1 MDPAAL
7 RQKLTELIATWE
19 NEVVEF
25 KEATDSFSTNDIG
38 KYFSA
43 LSNEANLK
51 DTDAGWLVFGVNNRQ
66 RSVVG
71 TTYREDPERLDGLKQ
86 QITDSADPPTTFR
99 HIHTLRVN
107 DQRVVMMEVP
117 PAPRGIPIGWK
128 GHYYA
133 RSGESLAPLGI
144 SKQDEIRAQTLE
156 GDWSAQLVKGATLD
170 DLDPDAVEVARN
182 NFALK
187 HPNRIDPEKVRGW
200 PVATLLDR
208 ARVTQRG
215 QVTRAALLLLGR
227 SECAFLLSPHP
238 AQITWKLVGQE
249 TAYEHFA
256 PPFLLTTSQLYQ
268 RIRNIQLRL
277 LPDDKLL
284 PHEVS
289 KYDQKVVLEALHNC
303 IAHQDYRQNQRIV
316 VTEKPDRLVFEN
328 AGRFFEGEP
337 EDYVRGD
344 KTPRAYRNPYLVQA
358 MVELTMIDQ
367 MGYGIQR
374 MYETQRKR
382 YLPMPDYEVSG
393 EAVKMTLYGGVV
405 DPAYTRVLMENG
417 GLQLT
422 DVLALDRVQKG
433 LEVPDAAIQSLK
445 RKGLVAGRK
454 PRFRVSA
461 AVAAASAKK
470 AEYIK
475 TRAFDDQHYADL
487 ILEYLSKFG
496 SASRKEV
503 DKLLWDKLSDVLNEA
518 QKKNKISN
526 ILSRLR
532 SNGAIIN
539 AGSRTAP
546 HWKKIE
552 QNRNIV

>member
-1 MDPAAL
+1 MDASAL

-51 DTDAGWLVFGVNNRQ
+51 DVDAGWLVFGVNNRH

-71 TTYREDPERLDGLKQ
+71 TTYREDPERLNSLKL
-86 QITDSADPPTTFR
+86 QITEGADPTTTFR
-99 HIHTLRVN
+99 HVHTLEVDGHRVI
-107 DQRVVMMEVP
+107 MMEIP

-128 GHYYA
+128 GHFYA
-133 RSGESLAPLGI
+133 RSGESLSPL
-144 SKQDEIRAQTLE
+144 SLTKLDEIRAQTSG
-156 GDWSAQLVKGATLD
+156 GDWSAQLVEGATLD
-170 DLDPDAVEVARN
+170 DLAPEAIERARA
-182 NFALK
+182 NFAQK
-187 HPNRIDPEKVRGW
+187 HQNRIDPDEVREW

-208 ARVTQRG
+208 AKVTQRG
-215 QVTRAALLLLGR
+215 QVTRTALLLLGR
-227 SECAFLLSPHP
+227 SENAYLLSPHP
-238 AQITWKLVGQE
+238 AQMTWKLVGQE
-249 TAYEHFA
+249 SAYEHFG

-277 LPDDKLL
+277 LPDDELL

-303 IAHQDYRQNQRIV
+303 IAHQDYVQNQRVI
-316 VTEKPDRLVFEN
+316 VTERPDRLVLEN
-328 AGRFFEGEP
+328 AGCFFEGEP

-344 KTPRAYRNPYLVQA
+344 KTPRGYRNPYLVQA
-358 MVELTMIDQ
+358 MVELNMIDQ

-374 MYETQRKR
+374 MYETQRRR
-382 YLPMPDYEVSG
+382 YLPMPDYEVSDD
-393 EAVKMTLYGGVV
+393 AVEMTLYGGVV

-417 GLQLT
+417 GLQLN
-422 DVLALDRVQKG
+422 DVLALDRVQKD
-433 LEVPDAAIQSLK
+433 LEVPDVAIKALK
-445 RKGLVAGRK
+445 RKGLVEGRK

-461 AVAAASAKK
+461 AVAAASATK

-503 DKLLWDKLSDVLNEA
+503 DNLLWDKLSDALNDA
-518 QKKNKISN
+518 QKKSKIGN
-526 ILSRLR
+526 ILSKLR
-532 SNGAIIN
+532 VDGVIFN
-539 AGSRTAP
+539 AGSRPAP
-546 HWKKIE
+546 QWKKCE
-552 QNRNIV
+552 

>member
-1 MDPAAL
+1 MDAAAL
-7 RQKLTELIATWE
+7 NQKLTELIATWE

-25 KEATDSFSTNDIG
+25 KEVSNDYDTDKIG
-38 KYFSA
+38 RYFSA
-43 LSNEANLK
+43 MANEANLS
-51 DTDAGWLVFGVNNRQ
+51 DVSTGWLVFGVNNKT

-71 TTYREDPERLDGLKQ
+71 TGYRPERERLDGLKQ
-86 QITDSADPPTTFR
+86 QIAQDADPRTTFR
-99 HIHTLRVN
+99 QIHEV
-107 DQRVVMMEVP
+107 DMDGKRVVMFEIP
-117 PAPRGIPIGWK
+117 AAPRGIPIAWK

-144 SKQDEIRAQTLE
+144 PKQDEIRSQASV
-156 GDWSAQLVKGATLD
+156 GDWTAQLVEGATLD
-170 DLDPDAVEVARN
+170 DLDPAAVERARA
-182 NFALK
+182 NFAQK
-187 HPNRIDPEKVRGW
+187 YQNRIDPEDVRGW

-208 ARVTQRG
+208 AKVTQRG
-215 QVTRAALLLLGR
+215 QVTRATLLLLGR
-227 SECAFLLSPHP
+227 AESAYLLSPHP
-238 AQITWKLVGQE
+238 AQMTWKLVGQE
-249 TAYEHFA
+249 TAYEHFG

-277 LPDDKLL
+277 LPDDELL

-303 IAHQDYRQNQRIV
+303 IAHQDYGQNQRVI
-316 VTEKPDRLVFEN
+316 VTEKPDRLVLEN

-344 KTPRAYRNPYLVQA
+344 KTPRGYRNPYLVQA
-358 MVELTMIDQ
+358 MVELNMIDQ

-393 EAVKMTLYGGVV
+393 DAVVMTLYGGVV

-433 LEVPDAAIQSLK
+433 LEVPDAAIQALR
-445 RKGLVAGRK
+445 RKKLIEGRK
-454 PRFRVSA
+454 PRLRVSA

-475 TRAFDDQHYADL
+475 TRAFDDQHYADMVVEFL
-487 ILEYLSKFG
+487 RKFG
-496 SASRKEV
+496 SASRK
-503 DKLLWDKLSDVLNEA
+503 DIDALLWDKLSDALDDK
-518 QKKNKISN
+518 QKRNKIGNLLSN
-526 ILSRLR
+526 LR
-532 SNGAIIN
+532 AKGVIFN
-539 AGSRTAP
+539 AASKTSP
-546 HWKKIE
+546 KWE
-552 QNRNIV
+552 LQE